1 MSLKQWFTKVLCKQP
16 SISLCFI
23 AATLAERSRRSS
35 GAVRDLREA
44 ANDEIW
50 RVAA

>member
-23 AATLAERSRRSS
+23 AATLAT
-35 GAVRDLREA
+35 LA
-44 ANDEIW
+44 ANDVDW
-50 RVAA
+50 RVTA